1 MKIKTLITIA
11 GLALGFSVAARA
23 GEEASAKQVIAPVP
37 AGQAYEW
44 SWFAGGSVGY
54 VDGDWDLGAVGDAI
68 GLDDWQEPIYSLHI
82 GRERRKAGENFSHA
96 FFLEVGY
103 TESDSSVSSSAPTA
117 DVVEAFD
124 ALNDFFDF
132 SELSGQEAINDIFN
146 ISNPSEGSTNI
157 TSALSSE
164 VEIIPI
170 TINYKFE
177 THGEGN
183 YSWYIGGGLGLALVD
198 VKLDFSVS
206 TDDPSAGKSEIGD
219 SYSFDDAVYY
229 AQLFAGLTYNFS
241 DSVELVA
248 GARYI
253 FMDDIEV
260 SGLPISFNSPLDG
273 AIHYELGLRYNF

>member
-1 MKIKTLITIA
+1 MKTLIA
-11 GLALGFSVAARA
+11 VSGLALAATAQA
-23 GEEASAKQVIAPVP
+23 GEEASAKQVITPVSAGP
-37 AGQAYEW
+37 AYDW

-124 ALNDFFDF
+124 DLNDFFDF
-132 SELSGQEAINDIFN
+132 SELSGQDAINDIFN
-146 ISNPSEGSTNI
+146 ISNSSVGSSEDFNI

-206 TDDPSAGKSEIGD
+206 TDDPSAGTSEIGD

-229 AQLFAGLTYNFS
+229 AQIFAGLTYNFS